1 MRVLIVD
8 DDPKLRSFVSRG
20 LEEDGAE
27 CRVAADGDEMDRI
40 LGESS
45 FDVILL
51 DVMMPGRD
59 GWSVLEGLRTSG
71 DETPVIFLT
80 ARHSVEERIRGLSL
94 GADDYV
100 LKPFEF
106 GELSARIQAVLR
118 RRRSVPTLEFGAVC
132 LDPVRRTVRHG
143 TQLLELSPRDLD
155 LLQVLIER
163 RGKVVSRT
171 ELLKDVWHMEFDP
184 GTNVVEVAIA
194 RLRKRIHPSGPARI
208 ETLVGEGYYL
218 TEEHDD

>member
-1 MRVLIVD
+1 VRVLIVD
-8 DDPKLRSFVSRG
+8 DDPKLRSFLSRG

-27 CRVAADGDEMDRI
+27 CKTAADGDEMDRV
-40 LGESS
+40 LDGAS

-59 GWSVLEGLRTSG
+59 GWSMLESLRSAG

-106 GELSARIQAVLR
+106 GELLARIQAVLR
-118 RRRSVPTLEFGAVC
+118 RRKSVPRLEFGP
-132 LDPVRRTVRHG
+132 LRIDPVRRTARHG

-155 LLQVLIER
+155 LLQALIEVRGAVLSR
-163 RGKVVSRT
+163 R
-171 ELLKDVWHMEFDP
+171 ELLRDVWHMEFDP

-208 ETLVGEGYYL
+208 ETQVGEGYYL
-218 TEEHDD
+218 SANND